1 MRQKVARCC
10 GYLHDPRASLFD
22 APSTGLDPYAIR
34 TLKASI
40 AQRAAVGAAVIV
52 SSHLLSLVE
61 DLCTHLL
68 ILNQGRSL
76 FSGSLDEARSQY
88 AGLQGATSL
97 EDVFVRATEPSRT
110 S

>member
-1 MRQKVARCC
+1 
-10 GYLHDPRASLFD
+10 
-22 APSTGLDPYAIR
+22 
-34 TLKASI
+34 
-40 AQRAAVGAAVIV
+40 
-52 SSHLLSLVE
+52 VE

-88 AGLQGATSL
+88 AGLQGETSL
-97 EDVFVRATEPSRT
+97 EDVFFRATDPSRT